1 MKTEDAYYHLL
12 LLKAG
17 LDDGY
22 DAWLDEYLEREDP
35 LSDIVLD
42 LALCGSDL
50 NKTISCLNSY
60 CGSRP
65 ELDEWK
71 LRERLRL
78 FLKNLFHTGRMDQ
91 RTVAEAMYRIASAH
105 GAPWDLES
113 EIWGDFYDLEDHLT
127 LVEDGIA
134 SRAHFDAAFQRFLDD
149 GIPLEGRVW
158 QLPKKQSLWERIGS
172 WCRTNLC
179 RK

>member
-1 MKTEDAYYHLL
+1 MKIEDAYYHLL

-22 DAWLDEYLEREDP
+22 DAWLDEYLDREDP

-60 CGSRP
+60 CGSHP
-65 ELDEWK
+65 ELDERK

-78 FLKNLFHTGRMDQ
+78 FLKSLFHTGRMNQ
-91 RTVAEAMYRIASAH
+91 RAVAEAMYSIAYAH

-113 EIWGDFYDLEDHLT
+113 EIWGDFYDLEDYLS

-134 SRAHFDAAFQRFLDD
+134 SRELFDAMFQRFLDD
-149 GIPLEGRVW
+149 GIPLDGTVW
-158 QLPKKQSLWERIGS
+158 LPPQKPSLRERIRS
-172 WCRTNLC
+172 WFRTNLC